1 MANIKNAKAKLEK
14 LNTVKEDI
22 KQKLV
27 DCHAQ
32 IDQFANML
40 APWYAAKE
48 LLQRPLVIN
57 IWGMTGVGKTQMVR
71 EFVKGLGLSNVFT
84 SVCIDTKNGMGN
96 ILSDFTRLIVNS
108 DSSTTEIDGI
118 IMLDEFQNLVTKGM
132 FNNRAATDGKL
143 WEILSSGKIHEEID
157 KTDIISMVAHIKA
170 SLNPSV
176 SREKRC
182 IAPWKDSVYSAIRY
196 AKIFKIK
203 KPLLEI
209 MSMSEADM
217 LSVAEATLKNF
228 SNTVFE
234 LDFSKCVFIICG
246 NLDGVFAMATESAR
260 VDIDAD
266 VIHESCKD
274 ITIFDVKR
282 GLSEFLFPE
291 QIARLGNNHIIFYSI
306 SKAGYRKIIVQAL
319 EQLKENT
326 KKISN
331 VDITFDPSV
340 YKAIYRNGVF
350 PTQGARPVFSTITS
364 MLYTV
369 IPQIIFNI
377 ETDENTKDMPTAITL
392 SYDESDHT
400 VNTDDGRKFFS
411 IGPVDEAML
420 RMARDEDERRCTS
433 VHESGHA
440 IVYAELFN
448 AVPAAIVSVIADS
461 YVAAGYINTHQIRHT
476 RVTMKNFI
484 TVAVAGMVAEEI
496 VFGKDYRTVGCSSDL
511 VTATTIA
518 AKYIRRYAF
527 SDGVKAVVDGG
538 VDFYNNIGGT
548 SDFINNMIKECIT
561 DATNI
566 LHNNIELLKA
576 ESEALFAKSKL
587 EPEEFNAIAED
598 KGKKYQILKFNARI
612 VPNFNTKYEA
622 FKESNVKDVEELSA
636 ESVKALESFYQ
647 MVPPKEVK
655 YEDFNPD
662 TYNDLWSTAND

>member
-1 MANIKNAKAKLEK
+1 MASVKNAKAKLDK
-14 LNTVKEDI
+14 LNAVKEEV

-71 EFVKGLGLSNVFT
+71 EFVKGLNLSNSFT
-84 SVCIDTKNGMGN
+84 SVCVDTKNGLGN

-108 DSSTTEIDGI
+108 DSTTTDIDGI

-132 FNNRAATDGKL
+132 FNSRAATDGKL

-157 KTDIISMVAHIKA
+157 KTDIMEMIARIKEC
-170 SLNPSV
+170 LNPNA
-176 SREKRC
+176 KNKFC
-182 IAPWKDSVYSAIRY
+182 APWKNSVYSAMRY

-203 KPLLEI
+203 KSIMEV
-209 MSMSEADM
+209 MSMPETEM
-217 LSVAEATLKNF
+217 LSIAEVAYKNF
-228 SNTVFE
+228 SSTVFE
-234 LDFSKCVFIICG
+234 IDFSKCVFIICG
-246 NLDGVFAMATESAR
+246 NLDNVFSMATEAAR

-266 VIHESCKD
+266 VVHESCKD

-282 GLSEFLFPE
+282 GLSQFLFPE

-306 SKAGYRKIIVQAL
+306 SKGGYRKIIVQAL

-331 VDITFDPSV
+331 VDISFDPSI

-377 ETDENTKDMPTAITL
+377 ETDPEAKDMPAAITL

-400 VNTDDGRKFFS
+400 VNTDDGRKFYS
-411 IGPVDEAML
+411 IGPVDEAMI

-476 RVTMKNFI
+476 RVTMKNFV

-511 VTATTIA
+511 VTATSIA
-518 AKYIRRYAF
+518 AKFIRRYAF

-548 SDFINNMIKECIT
+548 SDFINNFVKECIK
-561 DATNI
+561 DATDI

-587 EPEEFNAIAED
+587 EPEEFNKIAED
-598 KGKKYQILKFNARI
+598 MGKKYNILKFNAKI

-622 FKESNVKDVEELSA
+622 FKESNVKDVEELST

-647 MVPPKEVK
+647 MVPPKEEK
-655 YEDFNPD
+655 YEDFDPNK
-662 TYNDLWSTAND
+662 YNDLWSTAND